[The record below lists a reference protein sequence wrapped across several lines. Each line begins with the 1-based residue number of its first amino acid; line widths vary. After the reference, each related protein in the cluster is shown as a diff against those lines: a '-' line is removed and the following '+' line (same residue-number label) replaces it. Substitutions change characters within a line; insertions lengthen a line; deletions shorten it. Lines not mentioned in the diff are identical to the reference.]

1 MKQLF
6 SYSILKAC
14 LLMAALL
21 MTINAAAYDFQ
32 VDGIQYTTTS
42 DSTVEVIS
50 YWKYEFSSP
59 IDFSFDVT
67 IPAYVTY
74 DDVTYKVTSI
84 GDNALYF
91 DDVGGFYCCITL
103 PETIT
108 SIGVNAAANF
118 NLINVICLAST
129 PPTMNNSFIAEEIN
143 LFVLPNAYPL
153 YKELNDQNHIFSS
166 IYITDGERSE
176 LTTESICIEYPD
188 NISLFE
194 PYTSY
199 PGGDWL
205 SSPYGFAVKLIS
217 NENSTIF
224 SRSVWSDY
232 EDIWFGNNTYFYFE
246 NIGSTPKRY
255 IVQAYA
261 IEDGKSPSLLT
272 QAEPDSYDL
281 YPKWEMSF
289 DFKES
294 GIAYLNYKNEI
305 GVTYCEYYAPWGQK
319 NDNHF
324 NQKLFNIVD
333 KKSNISYENPN
344 IYATAVGF
352 GFLYAGD
359 IIIPSSAIY
368 HNYENDS
375 YTSCLVTSITPRA
388 FSLKDYY
395 GNNEDSIINNFLTSV
410 TMPGSITSVEEYA
423 FGDCPN
429 LSFIKCK
436 GAVPPSAYDNSFDDG
451 VYQNTT
457 LYVPR
462 DAVEAYRNATGWK
475 NFQNIVG
482 HYDFDYDFE
491 VDGIYYAIVG
501 DDVVVTHGEKA
512 YQGVVNIPD
521 EVTHEGVTYDVAGI
535 SDGAFADATVQHLI
549 LPVTIGTVGES
560 AFAGSHIGSLVITGN
575 GAWNAGAINCEVDNL
590 YVMSGVTGIAG
601 LQVNPSATVYSYSTV
616 PPTCA
621 SGSFTGYDAALH
633 VPASALAAYFTAP
646 YWNYFINITSDAVE
660 PTGLTINNDS
670 VTVLVGNQLSLNATA
685 APANTTPAD
694 AILWTSSNDSIATVA
709 NGVITAVKVGEC
721 DIKAVLL
728 DRIAVCHV
736 TVTEIAPTSLT
747 VSPDFAKLETGS
759 QITLT
764 ATVLPEEATDKVVTW
779 SSSNTAVA
787 TVNSEGIV
795 TAVAPGECDVTATCR
810 DIHATCHIIVVDHFI
825 YITLDEHYV
834 RLLPNHMLTL
844 TPSVIPE
851 GTSLVVTST
860 NPDVAAARM
869 ANGKIQ
875 VVGIKEGTTIVKVNS
890 TDGYAEADSCI
901 VKVYTMRGD
910 VNCDGF
916 VNIGDVTS
924 LINYLL
930 SHNANGIDVVNADAN
945 NDSNVNISDVTRLIN
960 HILSGDELDPKDE
973 PEEDGLTFTV
983 NGVTFTM
990 VAVEGG
996 TFTMGAT
1003 AEQGDDALD
1012 AEIPA
1017 HQVTLSG
1024 YAIGQTEVTQALW
1037 EAVMGN
1043 NPSRFTGRP
1052 DCPVESVSWDDCQA
1066 FITQLNA
1073 LTGKRFRLPTE
1084 AEWEFAARGG
1094 NKSQHYKYAG
1104 SDDLDEVAWYHD
1116 NAYGIGANGTRAVGT
1131 KKANE
1136 LGIYDMSGNV
1146 WEWCQD
1152 IYDSYGSQPQ
1162 TNPTGPDS
1170 GTNRTRRGGAW
1181 DQGTVS
1187 CRVSHR
1193 SNRASSYKFNNQGLR
1208 LAL

>member
-1 MKQLF
+1 
-6 SYSILKAC
+6 
-14 LLMAALL
+14 
-21 MTINAAAYDFQ
+21 
-32 VDGIQYTTTS
+32 
-42 DSTVEVIS
+42 
-50 YWKYEFSSP
+50 
-59 IDFSFDVT
+59 
-67 IPAYVTY
+67 
-74 DDVTYKVTSI
+74 
-84 GDNALYF
+84 
-91 DDVGGFYCCITL
+91 
-103 PETIT
+103 
-108 SIGVNAAANF
+108 
-118 NLINVICLAST
+118 
-129 PPTMNNSFIAEEIN
+129 
-143 LFVLPNAYPL
+143 
-153 YKELNDQNHIFSS
+153 
-166 IYITDGERSE
+166 
-176 LTTESICIEYPD
+176 
-188 NISLFE
+188 
-194 PYTSY
+194 
-199 PGGDWL
+199 
-205 SSPYGFAVKLIS
+205 
-217 NENSTIF
+217 
-224 SRSVWSDY
+224 
-232 EDIWFGNNTYFYFE
+232 
-246 NIGSTPKRY
+246 
-255 IVQAYA
+255 
-261 IEDGKSPSLLT
+261 
-272 QAEPDSYDL
+272 
-281 YPKWEMSF
+281 MSF

-294 GIAYLNYKNEI
+294 NIAYRIMNNTLSVVDCWYTNYI
-305 GVTYCEYYAPWGQK
+305 
-319 NDNHF
+319 
-324 NQKLFNIVD
+324 
-333 KKSNISYENPN
+333 ISMPCFYTGDVVIPS
-344 IYATAVGF
+344 YAT
-352 GFLYAGD
+352 
-359 IIIPSSAIY
+359 Y
-368 HNYENDS
+368 HNYYDDTN
-375 YTSCLVTSITPRA
+375 THFPVTSIGDGVFSA
-388 FSLKDYY
+388 FNHSYDFEVLVTDYGLSNSIDNLY
-395 GNNEDSIINNFLTSV
+395 SVTLPASII
-410 TMPGSITSVEEYA
+410 SIGKEA
-423 FGDCPN
+423 FGISPN
-429 LSFIKCK
+429 LAFIKCK

-462 DAVEAYRNATGWK
+462 GAVEAYRNATGWK
-475 NFQNIVG
+475 NFQNIAG
-482 HYDFDYDFE
+482 HYDFDYDFV
-491 VDGIYYAIVG
+491 VDGVYYAIVG
-501 DDVVVTHGEKA
+501 DDVVVAHGDNA
-512 YQGVVNIPD
+512 YQGVVNIPA
-521 EVTHEGVTYDVAGI
+521 EVTYEGVTYDVVGI
-535 SDGAFADATVQHLI
+535 SDGAFADATVQHLV
-549 LPVTIGTVGES
+549 LPVTIGTIGEG
-560 AFAGSHIGSLVITGN
+560 AFAECHIGSLVITGN

-601 LQVNPSATVYSYSTV
+601 LQVNPAATVYSYSTV

-660 PTGLTINNDS
+660 PTGLTINNDN
-670 VTVLVGNQLSLNATA
+670 VAVLVGNQLTLNATPV
-685 APANTTPAD
+685 PANATPGD

-709 NGVITAVKVGEC
+709 GGVITAVKVGEC

-728 DRIAVCHV
+728 DKTAVCHV

-764 ATVLPEEATDKVVTW
+764 ATVLPGEATDKVVTW

-787 TVNSEGIV
+787 TVNNEGIV

-810 DIHATCHIIVVDHFI
+810 GIQATCHIIVVDHFI
-825 YITLDEHYV
+825 YITLDEHNV

-860 NPDVAAARM
+860 NPDIAAARM

-945 NDSNVNISDVTRLIN
+945 NDGNVNISDVTRLIN

-973 PEEDGLTFTV
+973 TEEDGLTFTV

-1012 AEIPA
+1012 AERPT

-1037 EAVMGN
+1037 EAVTGN
-1043 NPSRFTGRP
+1043 NPSRFSGRP
-1052 DCPVESVSWDDCQA
+1052 DCPVEGVSWDECQA

-1073 LTGKRFRLPTE
+1073 LTGKQFRLPTE

-1104 SDDLDEVAWYHD
+1104 SDDLDEVAWFHD
-1116 NAYGIGANGTRAVGT
+1116 NAYGIGDNGTRDVGT

-1152 IYDSYGSQPQ
+1152 IYDNYGSQPQ
-1162 TNPTGPDS
+1162 TNPTGPES
-1170 GTNRTRRGGAW
+1170 GTNRMRRGGAW

-1193 SNRASSYKFNNQGLR
+1193 SNRASNYKYNNLGLR
-1208 LAL
+1208 LTL